1 MAEDNSIALG
11 VKPVDIDVGK
21 TLKTA
26 ADIQSSQAYTAN
38 TLAETQR
45 KQYDL
50 SKDEIGRAAKHLLM
64 MPAGENRDKLYKGYV
79 EDFTKKGY
87 MQPHEA
93 EYWGQQKP
101 SDLMLH
107 QMVANSVSPA
117 THGQMT
123 GETAGNSA
131 AREYP
136 YKDHVVG
143 PETSIVAPSQQP
155 GAPLPIATVSGSP
168 VPGQTARPVV
178 APSAAPAQP
187 AAPATSANNPM
198 VPTKSGDPVFNEV
211 PKVQAPAKQPNA
223 PGVLYQGK
231 DPGQLETNKAAI
243 EGFHQGQTAAKAVSE
258 QQANYSTLKTAL
270 DNGIA
275 TSKAGPALA
284 TVAGWMYAAG
294 MDPKAIKDW
303 TGTDPS
309 QADVLHKSTI
319 QESMK
324 FVKDTIGARES
335 LMAINAITSAFP
347 NLANTAEGNR
357 MMVDIM
363 SQMGEYKKDRAK
375 YEAAFFEKNNHM
387 EYGDRA
393 TAFNRWWGETHPA
406 EQYISRAMPRNPP
419 RDQDGTISPSNM
431 QNGVTYLFPDPK
443 GGQDA
448 DGKPVYLRGKWDA
461 SSGKM
466 ITVK

>member
-11 VKPVDIDVGK
+11 IKPIDIDVGK
-21 TLKTA
+21 TLKSA

-38 TLAETQR
+38 TLAEAQR

-123 GETAGNSA
+123 GETAGNEA
-131 AREYP
+131 AQRSP
-136 YKDHVVG
+136 YEVHPVN
-143 PETSIVAPSQQP
+143 PETSLVRPGQLP
-155 GAPLPIATVSGSP
+155 GAPSATPRLSGSP
-168 VPGQTARPVV
+168 VPGVTPRPVL
-178 APSAAPAQP
+178 PPAATTAQP
-187 AAPATSANNPM
+187 APATSANNSM
-198 VPTKSGDPVFNEV
+198 VPTKPGDPVFSEV
-211 PKVQAPAKQPNA
+211 PKVAAPVKPAAP
-223 PGVLYQGK
+223 PGVALQGK
-231 DPGQLETNKAAI
+231 DPGQLQANKAAV
-243 EGFHQGQTAAKAVSE
+243 EGFQKNQDDAKSVSE
-258 QQANYSTLKTAL
+258 QQANYSTLRTTL
-270 DNGIA
+270 ENGIS
-275 TSKAGPALA
+275 TSKAGPALE
-284 TVAGWMYAAG
+284 TVSGWMYAAG
-294 MDPKAIKDW
+294 MDPKAIKEW

-309 QADVLHKSTI
+309 QADILHKSTV

-324 FVKDTIGARES
+324 FVRDTIGARES

-363 SQMGEYKKDRAK
+363 HQMGEYKKERAK
-375 YEAAFFEKNNHM
+375 YETAFFEKNNHM

-406 EQYISRAMPRNPP
+406 EQFISKALPRNPP
-419 RDQDGTISPSNM
+419 RGEDGTISPSNM
-431 QNGVTYLFPDPK
+431 QNGVTYIFPDPK

-461 SSGKM
+461 KSGKM
-466 ITVK
+466 VTVK